1 MRYLHSIVVGL
12 VFVAAV
18 SATARAE
25 WILSGLEIV
34 RAPAPVADVTRIK
47 RQQSLG
53 CAATTVQFGDT
64 AFMRGFA
71 LGGGFPEPVRR
82 LMAAA
87 EMTDDREAAYSR
99 YRAAM
104 SVPEL
109 TAPQRSAVRSQWI
122 LAALQFGDQATVE
135 RLDAAASAGT
145 LPPRMRADRIF
156 WSVLHREAGADADL
170 ARQLDADLTEA
181 QRLDPGNFS
190 VRAWRV
196 FLWLKWAAPSVR
208 AAQCVPAYKE
218 LQRRVLDVSEASPCP
233 IMIGHFD
240 HALSRFLQSAPE
252 TGIGGPERA
261 WHVLAAGLLAEVAQN
276 RPRVDALTRLL
287 SNRYNSGACQA
298 LMLSGLDQMRGARQ

>member
-1 MRYLHSIVVGL
+1 MLQHFADGAYTPKTEVIYIVGRC
-12 VFVAAV
+12 A
-18 SATARAE
+18 
-25 WILSGLEIV
+25 G
-34 RAPAPVADVTRIK
+34 
-47 RQQSLG
+47 SL
-53 CAATTVQFGDT
+53 VQFGDT

-71 LGGGFPEPVRR
+71 LEGGFPEPVRR

-104 SVPEL
+104 SVAGL
-109 TAPQRSAVRSQWI
+109 TAAQKSAVRSQWI

-135 RLDAAASAGT
+135 RLDAAAGAGS

-156 WSVLHREAGADADL
+156 WSVLHREAAADADL

-190 VRAWRV
+190 IRAWRV
-196 FLWLKWAAPSVR
+196 FLWLKWVAPSVQ
-208 AAQCVPAYKE
+208 AAQCVPAYGE
-218 LQRRVLDVSEASPCP
+218 LQRRVLDASEASPCP
-233 IMIGHFD
+233 IMLGHFD

-252 TGIGGPERA
+252 TGAGGPERA
-261 WHVLAAGLLAEVAQN
+261 WHVLTAALLAEVAQN

-287 SNRYNSGACQA
+287 SSKTNRSACQA
-298 LMLSGLDQMRGARQ
+298 LMLSGLDQMSGARQ